1 MPLSALHGLD
11 TSDTCALVK
20 PAGLPA
26 VAAVSIIAGLALAC
40 AVFALTSS
48 LDAALFAGMIASLL
62 PIAFAYRAV
71 AVYDAEVEAKA
82 PELFYDLSEQV
93 KASGSIVKALKRV
106 SRHEYG
112 TMSDEVCRTLSE
124 IEEEGYDI
132 ASALKAMASRTKNR
146 YVDRSVSVIVEALTT
161 SSNLESILKTVASEG
176 RLARSLKKS
185 ARRAYP
191 PRYSSSTSPPSSF
204 WPSPCSA
211 SPRSCTSRRT

>member
-71 AVYDAEVEAKA
+71 
-82 PELFYDLSEQV
+82 
-93 KASGSIVKALKRV
+93 G
-106 SRHEYG
+106 
-112 TMSDEVCRTLSE
+112 RT
-124 IEEEGYDI
+124 
-132 ASALKAMASRTKNR
+132 
-146 YVDRSVSVIVEALTT
+146 TT
-161 SSNLESILKTVASEG
+161 L
-176 RLARSLKKS
+176 RWRQ
-185 ARRAYP
+185 R
-191 PRYSSSTSPPSSF
+191 PRSSSTT
-204 WPSPCSA
+204 CQ
-211 SPRSCTSRRT
+211 SR